1 MRKLPTYVRLW
12 HDALH
17 SWLMSVLPADQHPHE
32 SLAYRY
38 LLEKVMMY
46 LDFPNYCW
54 YDQEAAKLFRELW
67 LPILTTLET
76 ARTTD
81 AESELALRHTLS
93 LMAETAWRRL
103 YEIESETSEQEEDH
117 DGDESSGTQD

>member
-1 MRKLPTYVRLW
+1 MRKLPGYVRLW

-32 SLAYRY
+32 PLDCHY

-46 LDFPNYCW
+46 LDFPIYCW
-54 YDQEAAKLFRELW
+54 YNQEATKLFRELW

-76 ARTTD
+76 AKTTD
-81 AESELALRHTLS
+81 AESEMTLRNTLS

-103 YEIESETSEQEEDH
+103 YEIESETNNQEEDH
-117 DGDESSGTQD
+117 GVESSGTQN